1 MNIYLHIGL
10 YKTGTTYFQKILLKE
25 LTNHFDIITLYDD
38 GGKKIKK
45 NKKFQ
50 VQYNSNRE
58 LIINLILYINNPND
72 KIKEKINKLIQKYKK
87 PIIISSETFFGH
99 PSNGF
104 FDRKKYFLNFEKIF
118 NKPKYI
124 IFFREPSEILL
135 SSYNQALKKNIYT
148 GSFKEYVNKN
158 IDLLSNTKIKNFTQ
172 GTNYKIYN
180 YNNLFKDYLNINDR
194 VIFIDYNKFFYGNN
208 LDFNKFTKFININF
222 YKRNFTNKINASN
235 KNLIYFN
242 YFNKFFLFKS
252 ILFFLRIL
260 NRLKLIELSFVL
272 EMLISFLNKYHHSK
286 EFQKIKLNLDNY
298 CKYIKNFHKN
308 EFEMFKKKLM

>member
-1 MNIYLHIGL
+1 M
-10 YKTGTTYFQKILLKE
+10 
-25 LTNHFDIITLYDD
+25 
-38 GGKKIKK
+38 
-45 NKKFQ
+45 
-50 VQYNSNRE
+50 
-58 LIINLILYINNPND
+58 
-72 KIKEKINKLIQKYKK
+72 
-87 PIIISSETFFGH
+87 
-99 PSNGF
+99 
-104 FDRKKYFLNFEKIF
+104 
-118 NKPKYI
+118 
-124 IFFREPSEILL
+124 
-135 SSYNQALKKNIYT
+135 KKNIYT

-222 YKRNFTNKINASN
+222 YKRNFTKKINASN

-242 YFNKFFLFKS
+242 YYNKFFLFKS

-286 EFQKIKLNLDNY
+286 EFQNFKLNLDNY